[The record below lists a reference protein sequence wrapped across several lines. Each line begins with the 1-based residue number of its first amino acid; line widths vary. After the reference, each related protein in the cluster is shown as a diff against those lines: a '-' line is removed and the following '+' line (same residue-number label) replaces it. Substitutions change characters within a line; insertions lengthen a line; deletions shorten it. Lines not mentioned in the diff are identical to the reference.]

1 MVRSRRH
8 ATVALLAV
16 ALAVTSVGLG
26 ACGSGD
32 EDGDDLGASASGAD
46 APPGDH
52 RAPAVV
58 VDLKAAKFEPSSAAV
73 KVGETVRWVWGG
85 GVQHDVVG
93 DGFESTLQSK
103 GRFDH
108 TFTEPG
114 TFTYRCEVHPSTMRG
129 TITVS

>member
-1 MVRSRRH
+1 MVRSRRP

-16 ALAVTSVGLG
+16 ALVVTSVGLV
-26 ACGSGD
+26 ACGGGGND
-32 EDGDDLGASASGAD
+32 RDDVGASGAGAD
-46 APPGDH
+46 APPGAD
-52 RAPAVV
+52 REPAVV
-58 VDLKAAKFEPSSAAV
+58 VDLKAAKFDPSSAAV

-93 DGFESTLQSK
+93 DGFESTLQST

-108 TFTEPG
+108 TFTEAG
-114 TFTYRCEVHPSTMRG
+114 TFTYHCEVHPSTMKG